1 EVPRENVSG
10 ERRLHLRIAQ
20 RELGL
25 TLHGFGSIYR
35 CERRIKT
42 GLRKVIIWLG
52 QTLCGIECFRP
63 AEVLFRLRVLC
74 NCRVD
79 LRTGFIRLIRQV
91 LTTYFGQYR
100 SLRVVIPGANVPST
114 TIGRLDLLYSGN
126 VTGSPKSDID
136 LRIRTERR
144 GRPQAFGGIVKSHIR

>member
-1 EVPRENVSG
+1 MDEVERIFCHTESRLDGTCVRNRECRCRRRGERTDIEVPRENVSG

-42 GLRKVIIWLG
+42 GLRKVIIWLR
-52 QTLCGIECFRP
+52 QTLCGIECFGP

-74 NCRVD
+74 NRRVD

-100 SLRVVIPGANVPST
+100 SLRVV
-114 TIGRLDLLYSGN
+114 
-126 VTGSPKSDID
+126 
-136 LRIRTERR
+136 
-144 GRPQAFGGIVKSHIR
+144 